1 MSLSVENTALPASRR
16 ITILPLIRDAAALQD
31 LLARMAWGI
40 GLASF
45 HDCVVFVADAALADV
60 EWRVPELM
68 DPAIAAN
75 FPALQTRVQFVI
87 DPAKSEV
94 IERLEASAFVVLA
107 EDPPQW
113 DLLSDEEWTEALRRK
128 KILRSDP
135 VRTRQEFGNWVE
147 LNFQLRAERDDEIEQ
162 CRARFAKV
170 IEECGRAETA
180 YCLATGPSL
189 AAFKET
195 NFEGALSIVCN
206 SAILDEELM
215 AWVRPRFLVFA
226 DPIFHFGP
234 SNYAAEFRRKLRESC
249 ARHDYTIIVPMRYY
263 GLLTDAMPELR
274 GRTIGIPSDKPNG
287 FNLDLASEFRVFTT
301 ANILTYLML
310 PVASTLARRIYL
322 LGCDGRPLDE
332 SGYFWSH
339 NKKTQINDQM
349 DNIRLV
355 HPGFFA
361 IDYNDYYLDHC
372 RQLEELIDAG
382 EKMGRE
388 YGTVTP
394 SFIPALQTRPA
405 NLPRMLVIDFTEIG
419 AHNAT
424 GQLKAALFKNW
435 PAEKVLQVRPL
446 STRDGSFFRL
456 HSQAE
461 HPAFKQAKLTR
472 EDVLREVTDFDPQLI
487 YFRPT
492 DSPPEFLELGWEI
505 VQRLDMPVVS
515 HIMDDWPERLRVE
528 DPARFARIEPTLR
541 ALLARS
547 AVRLSIGE
555 AMSAAFRERYGCEFV
570 PVANGI
576 EPAEWSGLEPAA
588 KADGPFVIR
597 YCGGLTD
604 DMTTASVEAFARVVG
619 ELGAELPVRFEIY
632 ALPAALKTAQERFRE
647 FPGVTVL
654 PSVAWADYPRLLAT
668 ADAALIAYNFDERTR
683 TYTQYSMANKL
694 PECLASGAP
703 LIVFGPETIATV
715 RRARELGAAVM
726 VTNDDATELKA
737 AVRRLALEPKT
748 FREAAARARTRALG
762 ELSVEAERRKFQ
774 AAVLHLDRARPSRIE
789 SRTLLGPYTRLQRRG
804 IDACTVAARFFSTVA
819 SAKVAVAIG
828 DIGRDHLEKFV
839 EQEWTVIACADL
851 AAAERHFVSLAPTF
865 GKNAVAVVLCG
876 AGDYARLRP
885 LPIRTVATLVFHAG
899 GANAVRMA
907 SPAFPEARMVWSESY
922 PVLAGGVAQDF
933 RMLREICDPAELPPD
948 RPGVVMV
955 IDPSVLRVRRGAG
968 DAVVQIRKAYAAA
981 LDTAAAKAAGERGD
995 HAVGGRILACLRA
1008 WGAAI
1013 LRLNV
1018 RFQVTRFFRERFAE
1032 AWEIVQPSR
1041 RGRLLIWK

>member
-1 MSLSVENTALPASRR
+1 MRWQRSSATTPHSKACSQETTAA
-16 ITILPLIRDAAALQD
+16 QD
-31 LLARMAWGI
+31 STNSAW
-40 GLASF
+40 
-45 HDCVVFVADAALADV
+45 
-60 EWRVPELM
+60 
-68 DPAIAAN
+68 
-75 FPALQTRVQFVI
+75 
-87 DPAKSEV
+87 AKS
-94 IERLEASAFVVLA
+94 L
-107 EDPPQW
+107 
-113 DLLSDEEWTEALRRK
+113 T
-128 KILRSDP
+128 
-135 VRTRQEFGNWVE
+135 
-147 LNFQLRAERDDEIEQ
+147 
-162 CRARFAKV
+162 
-170 IEECGRAETA
+170 
-180 YCLATGPSL
+180 SL
-189 AAFKET
+189 
-195 NFEGALSIVCN
+195 
-206 SAILDEELM
+206 
-215 AWVRPRFLVFA
+215 
-226 DPIFHFGP
+226 
-234 SNYAAEFRRKLRESC
+234 
-249 ARHDYTIIVPMRYY
+249 
-263 GLLTDAMPELR
+263 
-274 GRTIGIPSDKPNG
+274 
-287 FNLDLASEFRVFTT
+287 
-301 ANILTYLML
+301 
-310 PVASTLARRIYL
+310 
-322 LGCDGRPLDE
+322 
-332 SGYFWSH
+332 
-339 NKKTQINDQM
+339 
-349 DNIRLV
+349 
-355 HPGFFA
+355 
-361 IDYNDYYLDHC
+361 
-372 RQLEELIDAG
+372 
-382 EKMGRE
+382 
-388 YGTVTP
+388 VT
-394 SFIPALQTRPA
+394 S
-405 NLPRMLVIDFTEIG
+405 
-419 AHNAT
+419 
-424 GQLKAALFKNW
+424 
-435 PAEKVLQVRPL
+435 
-446 STRDGSFFRL
+446 
-456 HSQAE
+456 
-461 HPAFKQAKLTR
+461 
-472 EDVLREVTDFDPQLI
+472 
-487 YFRPT
+487 
-492 DSPPEFLELGWEI
+492 
-505 VQRLDMPVVS
+505 
-515 HIMDDWPERLRVE
+515 
-528 DPARFARIEPTLR
+528 
-541 ALLARS
+541 RS